1 MNCIKWFKLY
11 FQCSLVIFLV
21 TICIIQASFPNQL
34 LAQVTQESSDSS
46 KIRFLPRANE
56 DLNAGTRG
64 SPDAPDGTGTRGECI
79 MTDLPMKALVGYGDL
94 NLTVSDRPT
103 FWVYV
108 PYTPEQVTSG
118 KFSLQDGE
126 KTVYTTS
133 FTLPKTP
140 GVVSISLPSTVPALD
155 VGKKYRWFLTI
166 NCPQTSSSEE
176 PTPAYVT
183 GIVEKISLPTEL
195 ENLLDTTTNPLE
207 KIRLYASN
215 GIWYE
220 TLTEFAKLRLSDPQ
234 NTELANFWMNL
245 LESEEVNLDEFGQEP
260 IVGDIEILN

>member
-1 MNCIKWFKLY
+1 MNCIKWFKLDL
-11 FQCSLVIFLV
+11 QRIVVIIFV
-21 TICIIQASFPNQL
+21 TSCIVKTFFPVQL
-34 LAQVTQESSDSS
+34 LAQESSDDST
-46 KIRFLPRANE
+46 IRFLPRVSNE
-56 DLNAGTRG
+56 SSDAGSRG
-64 SPDAPDGTGTRGECI
+64 SPDAPHGTGTRGECI
-79 MTDLPMKALVGYGDL
+79 ATDLQMTPLVGYGNL

-126 KTVYTTS
+126 KTVYTTP

-166 NCPQTSSSEE
+166 TCPQTSSSEE

-183 GIVEKISLPTEL
+183 GIVERISLPPEI
-195 ENLLDTTTNPLE
+195 ENLLNTTTNPLE
-207 KIRLYASN
+207 KIQLYASN

-260 IVGDIEILN
+260 IVGDIIPSSQ